1 MKCEKCQAK
10 MNGTKTEIDISIKG
24 KSIKAVNVP
33 ALFCPECN
41 DLVVKDSVKKRATS
55 YAKHCKDDTFDF
67 AKEEAAV
74 AAGTTAA
81 TVAAIM

>member
-33 ALFCPECN
+33 ALLCPECN
-41 DLVVKDSVKKRATS
+41 NLVVKDSVKKRAKS
-55 YAKHCKDDTFDF
+55 YAKHCKGDTFDF
-67 AKEEAAV
+67 EKEEAAV
-74 AAGTTAA
+74 VAGTAAA
-81 TVAAIM
+81 TVATIV